1 MAERNIVVDCSQLS
15 RVSEILQQAQQV
27 GMTTLAQSYFITSLV
42 ICKLEAL
49 YHHLFC
55 KILFEKKNSKQDMHI
70 LDYDQYK
77 QGGAN
82 ITGLRMVDP
91 HRRETID
98 VLAKWNNWE
107 FNTGKNLNVSEKTLT
122 VL

>member
-1 MAERNIVVDCSQLS
+1 
-15 RVSEILQQAQQV
+15 
-27 GMTTLAQSYFITSLV
+27 
-42 ICKLEAL
+42 
-49 YHHLFC
+49 
-55 KILFEKKNSKQDMHI
+55 MHI

-107 FNTGKNLNVSEKTLT
+107 MNTGKNLNVSEKTLT

>member
-1 MAERNIVVDCSQLS
+1 
-15 RVSEILQQAQQV
+15 
-27 GMTTLAQSYFITSLV
+27 
-42 ICKLEAL
+42 
-49 YHHLFC
+49 
-55 KILFEKKNSKQDMHI
+55 MHI

-98 VLAKWNNWE
+98 VLSKWNNWE
-107 FNTGKNLNVSEKTLT
+107 MNTGKNLNITEKTLT
-122 VL
+122 VNHWRVSHLYKEKKKRF